1 VGVVLS
7 VAALRHLTRD
17 ECVALLCGQGLG
29 RVSVS
34 IGALPAI
41 LPVNYVLWDES
52 IVFRS
57 APGTKLSAALMG
69 SVVGFEVDAVSDDHS
84 GGWSVLV
91 VGHATEIR
99 DTATL
104 EAVRRLPLEAWAPGT
119 RDLFVR
125 IPTEHITGRAF
136 GPVDTTANA
145 S

>member
-1 VGVVLS
+1 MLS
-7 VAALRHLTRD
+7 VDVLRHLSPA
-17 ECVALLCGQGLG
+17 ECVKLLAGQRLG

-41 LPVNYVLWDES
+41 LPVNYVLWDDS

-57 APGTKLSAALMG
+57 APGTKLSVALMG
-69 SVVGFEVDAVSDDHS
+69 SVVGFEVDAVTEDHS

-99 DTATL
+99 DAATL
-104 EAVRRLPLEAWAPGT
+104 EAARRLPLQAWAPGT

-125 IPTEHITGRAF
+125 IPTEHISGRAF
-136 GPVDTTANA
+136 GPLDATTNE